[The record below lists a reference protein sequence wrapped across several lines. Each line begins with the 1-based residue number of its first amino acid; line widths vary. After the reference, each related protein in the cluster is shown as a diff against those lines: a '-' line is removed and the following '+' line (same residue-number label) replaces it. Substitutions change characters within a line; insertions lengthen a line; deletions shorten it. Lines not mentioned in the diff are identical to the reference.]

1 VQSKYVKFARA
12 ILISSVVAAAT
23 PALAAG
29 LVAGTASAV
38 KVVADAGPMSRNAN
52 VDADMQAGASETTV
66 ADFSATNGPRRLS
79 PLAGTDEQAWSS
91 ARDVHVRS
99 VARNR

>member
-1 VQSKYVKFARA
+1 MKFARA
-12 ILISSVVAAAT
+12 IFISSIAAAAT

-38 KVVADAGPMSRNAN
+38 KVVADAGPMSRNVSA
-52 VDADMQAGASETTV
+52 DADMQAGASESTM
-66 ADFSATNGPRRLS
+66 ASDFSATSGPRRLS
-79 PLAGTDEQAWSS
+79 PLAGSDEQAWSS

-99 VARNR
+99 VPRSR